1 MGPFGGGKA
10 RGLLLMV
17 VASPRSGPRLTLA
30 VAARDSDATDATALR
45 AQDKLRRMELAD
57 LVRFMRQSTLAVQA
71 SVTAGGAPQAAVVGF
86 VVSDRGELF
95 FDTSSASRKCQNLR
109 RDPRIAL
116 VVGWDERTV
125 QYEGIAD
132 EPTGVELARL
142 KSLYFERFPDGRER
156 ERWPDIAYFRVR
168 PRWARFSDF
177 TGATPSLQVLEFP
190 ALPG

>member
-1 MGPFGGGKA
+1 
-10 RGLLLMV
+10 
-17 VASPRSGPRLTLA
+17 
-30 VAARDSDATDATALR
+30 
-45 AQDKLRRMELAD
+45 MELDD
-57 LVRFMRQSTLAVQA
+57 LVRFMRQSKLAVQA
-71 SVTAGGAPQAAVVGF
+71 SVTVEGAPQSAVVGF
-86 VVSDRGELF
+86 VVSDQAELF

-132 EPTGVELARL
+132 EPTGEELARG
-142 KSLYFERFPDGRER
+142 KALYFERFPDGRER
-156 ERWPDIAYFRVR
+156 ERWPDIVYFRVR

-177 TGATPSLQVLEFP
+177 TGSTPSVQVLEFP